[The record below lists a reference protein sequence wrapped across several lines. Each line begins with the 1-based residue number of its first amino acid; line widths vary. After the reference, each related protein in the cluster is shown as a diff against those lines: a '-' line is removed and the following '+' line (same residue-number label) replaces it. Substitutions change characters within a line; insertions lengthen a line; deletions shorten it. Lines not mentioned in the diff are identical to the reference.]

1 MNKFFIFLALLAILA
16 PCCFAANI
24 GFMKDPRDGQIYKT
38 VKIGSQTWMA
48 ENLNYETEKEILSF
62 PGDIF
67 GGKEFYFETFTS
79 SCYDDRFSNCTRY
92 GRLYKWP
99 DVLNACPAGWHLP
112 SHAEW
117 NTLFATVGG
126 KDSAGKV
133 LKSVDGWLG
142 GGNGSDSYGFSAIP
156 VGYRGY
162 ADFSEFFGEVADEN
176 LYINEGRDALFWSS
190 TELDSNN
197 AYVVYMFYY
206 KSKAEIVPD
215 YKRLGLSIRC
225 VEDSALVPDSD
236 SKAGMTEKATLLSS
250 SRVSMNSTTSSSS
263 SVTLSRVE
271 GSLTDPRDGQ
281 TYKTVKIGSQTWL
294 AQNMNYKAAN
304 SFCYNGADSNCT
316 KYGRLYTWAASKE
329 ACPVGWHLPIT
340 NEWRILVSTV
350 AKLNP
355 ELERNNN
362 PDVSFLIPS
371 LSVSSL
377 AGNKLKSKTGWLN
390 NGNGADD
397 YGFSIYPT
405 GFRYGNGSYGTEGR
419 YALFWRHEDPGS
431 FLWENKVYALA
442 LNYNND
448 DVYEIEDYENLGLS
462 VRCVEDVPKGSF
474 TDSRDGQTYKTVTID
489 GLTWMAENL
498 KFKMD
503 STASPSCGDSLEF
516 CAKLGLYYTWE
527 AAMGACPVGWHLPD
541 SSEWKNLVTAV
552 GGNPAAVEMLKS
564 KSGWDYHGNE
574 LNGSFVTP
582 RVYRNGGLDYY
593 GFGVIS
599 DGTRGEKASFW
610 STLEHDEE
618 NSYYLELFSH
628 AVWNCNRIGVVYGQ
642 KNKKRSVRCVKD

>member
-225 VEDSALVPDSD
+225 VEDSALVPDSG

-294 AQNMNYKAAN
+294 AQNMNYKAA
-304 SFCYNGADSNCT
+304 
-316 KYGRLYTWAASKE
+316 
-329 ACPVGWHLPIT
+329 
-340 NEWRILVSTV
+340 
-350 AKLNP
+350 
-355 ELERNNN
+355 
-362 PDVSFLIPS
+362 IPS
-371 LSVSSL
+371 KHSTEMIINTRKFINSIDRMSLLLNERMKSPIRCRIDNGIIKTSCHTALGQAYDEFEADIQGEDLEIGFDNRYMLDALKNTDTDEIKIHMNGPLSPIVIL
-377 AGNKLKSKTGWLN
+377 
-390 NGNGADD
+390 
-397 YGFSIYPT
+397 P
-405 GFRYGNGSYGTEGR
+405 
-419 YALFWRHEDPGS
+419 
-431 FLWENKVYALA
+431 
-442 LNYNND
+442 
-448 DVYEIEDYENLGLS
+448 
-462 VRCVEDVPKGSF
+462 VEDDSF
-474 TDSRDGQTYKTVTID
+474 IFLVLPVR
-489 GLTWMAENL
+489 LRNEN
-498 KFKMD
+498 
-503 STASPSCGDSLEF
+503 
-516 CAKLGLYYTWE
+516 
-527 AAMGACPVGWHLPD
+527 
-541 SSEWKNLVTAV
+541 
-552 GGNPAAVEMLKS
+552 
-564 KSGWDYHGNE
+564 
-574 LNGSFVTP
+574 
-582 RVYRNGGLDYY
+582 
-593 GFGVIS
+593 
-599 DGTRGEKASFW
+599 
-610 STLEHDEE
+610 
-618 NSYYLELFSH
+618 
-628 AVWNCNRIGVVYGQ
+628 
-642 KNKKRSVRCVKD
+642 